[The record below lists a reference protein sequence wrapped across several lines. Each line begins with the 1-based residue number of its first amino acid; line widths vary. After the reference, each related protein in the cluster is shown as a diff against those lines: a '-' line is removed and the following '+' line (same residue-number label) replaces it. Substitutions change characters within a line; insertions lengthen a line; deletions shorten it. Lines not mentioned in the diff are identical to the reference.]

1 MVANINDL
9 NNKWV
14 ALGQQVS
21 DLQNRAQLMVDDD
34 AVSAE
39 DVAEIQTKI
48 TNAVAKRDLA
58 YENLVQAQAE
68 VALAGQE
75 EVKLTPV

>member
-39 DVAEIQTKI
+39 ELQKS
-48 TNAVAKRDLA
+48 KQKSQMR
-58 YENLVQAQAE
+58 
-68 VALAGQE
+68 
-75 EVKLTPV
+75 